1 MSQLAVDS
9 LLLGQMH
16 FGMGEAPWFHGGDKV
31 SKAIT
36 FEDRVDQIFT
46 SMAEKDGK
54 PDLLVFTSG
63 FWG

>member
-1 MSQLAVDS
+1 
-9 LLLGQMH
+9 MH
-16 FGMGEAPWFHGGDKV
+16 FGLAEAPWHRGGDRI
-31 SKAIT
+31 SKAVS

-46 SMAEKDGK
+46 DMAARDGK